1 MFILTVDVPVLHV
14 ISAPFP
20 SVWHTKDDN
29 EDALHYPTI
38 DNLNKIF
45 RIFVSEYLHLKLWL
59 CVIDNNTEI
68 IREVSN
74 DEYILD
80 SEIDSVNDINRTY
93 TSNVTLCKDMVFCQN
108 FNFHETAVFVSS
120 NSYHFGISHIIE
132 MIVIAYDVFTLF
144 FSSII

>member
-1 MFILTVDVPVLHV
+1 
-14 ISAPFP
+14 
-20 SVWHTKDDN
+20 
-29 EDALHYPTI
+29 
-38 DNLNKIF
+38 
-45 RIFVSEYLHLKLWL
+45 
-59 CVIDNNTEI
+59 VIDNNTEI

-93 TSNVTLCKDMVFCQN
+93 TSNVTLCKDMVFSQN
-108 FNFHETAVFVSS
+108 FNFHETAFFVSS